1 MNQKKLLNLW
11 RERLLMQKLN
21 ETLIRVSVD
30 TTVKPIEWDLWV
42 RSTEKSPWAFLSGG
56 TAPTISTARNLGLR
70 AAEQWAAR
78 IVNTNIKV
86 DMLTE

>member
-56 TAPTISTARNLGLR
+56 TAQQLALHATWAYVLPNNGLH
-70 AAEQWAAR
+70 A
-78 IVNTNIKV
+78 
-86 DMLTE
+86 